1 MVGTADQPTTM
12 VVQARITPR
21 TQTNRLIA
29 KALLYLLLSMGGV
42 VVALPFLW
50 MVSSSLKT
58 PSEIFLFP
66 PRLLP
71 SAFRYKNY
79 YDALTAVPFAR
90 YFRNSAL
97 VSLLVVVGTITS
109 SSFVAYGFAY
119 LRGWGRNGLFAIVL
133 ATMMLPNQ
141 VTLIPQFLL
150 FTKLHWVNTYA
161 PLTVPYFFGGAF
173 NIFLFRQ
180 FFLGI
185 PRDYLDA
192 SRVDGATHFG
202 TYLRIIMPMSR
213 PVTATV
219 AVLALFWSWNEFL
232 LPLVYLNSERLY
244 TVPLGLAAFQQ
255 AYASQTPWHWL
266 MAASVVAV
274 LPLIVLFFF
283 AQRIFIQGVVVT
295 GLKG

>member
-1 MVGTADQPTTM
+1 MAGTMTRPPTAVAPPQVATK
-12 VVQARITPR
+12 TPAS
-21 TQTNRLIA
+21 RLIE
-29 KALLYLLLSMGGV
+29 KALLYLLLGTGGFI
-42 VVALPFLW
+42 VALPFLW
-50 MVSSSLKT
+50 MLSSSLK
-58 PSEIFLFP
+58 SQMEIFLFP
-66 PRLLP
+66 PRLFP
-71 SAFRYKNY
+71 DAFRYNNY
-79 YDALTAVPFAR
+79 HDALTAVPFLR
-90 YFRNSAL
+90 YFRNSVL
-97 VSLLVVVGTITS
+97 VSSLVVVGTVVS

-119 LRGWGRNGLFAIVL
+119 LRGWGRNPLFAIVL

-141 VTLIPQFLL
+141 VTLVPQFLL
-150 FTKLHWVNTYA
+150 FSELNWVNTFA
-161 PLTVPYFFGGAF
+161 PLTVPFFFGGPF

-202 TYLRIIMPMSR
+202 TYLRIVMPMSR

-232 LPLVYLNSERLY
+232 LPLVYLNSEQLY

>member
-1 MVGTADQPTTM
+1 MAGTANRSPTALAQLRRAT
-12 VVQARITPR
+12 R
-21 TQTNRLIA
+21 TLKNRLIER
-29 KALLYLLLSMGGV
+29 ALLYLLLSVGGL

-50 MVSSSLKT
+50 MVSSSLKSAT
-58 PSEIFLFP
+58 EIFLFP

-71 SAFRYKNY
+71 EAFRYTNY
-79 YDALTAVPFAR
+79 HDALTAVPFLR
-90 YFRNSAL
+90 YFRNSVL
-97 VSLLVVVGTITS
+97 VSSLVVVGTVVS

-119 LRGWGRNGLFAIVL
+119 LHGWGRNALFAVVL

-141 VTLIPQFLL
+141 VTLVPQFLL
-150 FTKLHWVNTYA
+150 FSKLNWVNTFA

-202 TYLRIIMPMSR
+202 TYLRIVMPMSR